1 MYRVA
6 VVSPK
11 FAGVSR
17 VQQHR
22 MVNDCLKDEIKQM
35 HGIQLTTAA
44 PRSQ

>member
-11 FAGVSR
+11 FVGLSR

-22 MVNDCLKDEIKQM
+22 MVNECLKDDIKLM
-35 HGIQLTTAA
+35 HGIQLTTAT
-44 PRSQ
+44 PPP